1 MENKQKFFTPV
12 PGYLFKK
19 QTPRLKQVV
28 SGTILVII
36 MAVFAIGANLPAKKT
51 TQNITTNFPTVTPVI
66 QQSVQPISTSDG
78 GEKIDLSK
86 YDIDTDGDKIPDF
99 LEEEMNLDPNV
110 SEYERCKKSSC
121 TDYTP
126 STPSSR
132 NYNIM
137 LILDVSGSM
146 GLKTEGKIKMDLAK
160 EAIKEYVKKASEKA
174 NIGLTVYGH
183 KGSNSEKD
191 KAESCSGAETIAPI
205 GSFNMQTIDGYLDTI
220 KPIGWTPIGLA
231 IKKSA
236 EAFKGKENDNNLII
250 VISDGEETCNT
261 NPVEEARNV
270 YTSSAKVSVDI
281 IGFAVDAQSQ
291 STLSQITD
299 AGGGKFSAVSNY
311 EDFMSVFNSNT
322 KNLFS
327 QVSENLCRMNDNIGF
342 ARCYYLGGVI
352 NRARFRLDNK
362 TALWWNTPKEERE
375 RIKKLRDD
383 LSAVIEEYY
392 H

>member
-19 QTPRLKQVV
+19 QTSRLKQVV
-28 SGTILVII
+28 SGIILVII

-51 TQNITTNFPTVTPVI
+51 TQNITANFPTVTPII

-231 IKKSA
+231 IKKSV
-236 EAFKGKENDNNLII
+236 EAFEGKENDNNLII

-261 NPVEEARNV
+261 NPVEEAKKA
-270 YTSSAKVSVDI
+270 YTSREKVSVDI

-327 QVSENLCRMNDNIGF
+327 QVSEDLCKVNDDIKF
-342 ARCYYLGGVI
+342 ALCYHLGGVLSNVI
-352 NRARFRLDNK
+352 LRLDNK
-362 TALWWNTPKEERE
+362 IALGWNTPQEEKERV
-375 RIKKLRDD
+375 KKLRDD
-383 LSAVIEEYY
+383 LYAIIKGYTR
-392 H
+392 